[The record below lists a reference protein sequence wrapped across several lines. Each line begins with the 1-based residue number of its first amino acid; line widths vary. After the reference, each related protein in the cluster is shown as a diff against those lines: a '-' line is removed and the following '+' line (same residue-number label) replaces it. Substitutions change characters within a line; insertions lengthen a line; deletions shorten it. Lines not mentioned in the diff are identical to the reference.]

1 MRVRLAG
8 SPLSGADAR
17 LRLLIPRLCC
27 AGVKWRA
34 SEGGRAKPR
43 AVLLLDAARAAAS
56 HVAAHRWPAAVAAA
70 LASADVDAGAPPE
83 LLAALG
89 EDDDG
94 ADGSVDLDD
103 DSDGE
108 QASAGSLAERT
119 RLATQLAA
127 WLRGNGFHTAAR
139 QAQLQAGAFW
149 QMDHATPVAEGGG
162 SCGTD
167 NLRTL
172 CTPCHAAA
180 TRDLAARLASSRRQA
195 RAASVDAS
203 RDAPPGAAASAEYP
217 PAASA
222 GVGPGRKR
230 KGAKAPA
237 SAAP

>member
-1 MRVRLAG
+1 M
-8 SPLSGADAR
+8 
-17 LRLLIPRLCC
+17 
-27 AGVKWRA
+27 
-34 SEGGRAKPR
+34 
-43 AVLLLDAARAAAS
+43 
-56 HVAAHRWPAAVAAA
+56 AAA

-103 DSDGE
+103 ESDCE
-108 QASAGSLAERT
+108 QALAGSVAERT

>member
-1 MRVRLAG
+1 MDPTPITHR
-8 SPLSGADAR
+8 
-17 LRLLIPRLCC
+17 C

-34 SEGGRAKPR
+34 SEGGRAKAR
-43 AVLLLDAARAAAS
+43 AALLLDAARAAAA
-56 HVAAHRWPAAVAAA
+56 HAAAHRWPAAVAAA

-94 ADGSVDLDD
+94 ADSSVDLDD
-103 DSDGE
+103 ESDGE
-108 QASAGSLAERT
+108 QAAAGSLAERT
-119 RLATQLAA
+119 RLGTQLAA

-195 RAASVDAS
+195 RAASMDAG
-203 RDAPPGAAASAEYP
+203 DAPPLALAAEGPAGAAAAG
-217 PAASA
+217 

-230 KGAKAPA
+230 KGAKVPA
-237 SAAP
+237 NPAL